1 MQVESSE
8 LRVESYDMTR
18 ILNIQLSTFNS
29 ELSTFN
35 YSLSKYSPFGMLSPN
50 ATQAL

>member
-18 ILNIQLSTFNS
+18 ILNIQLSTFN
-29 ELSTFN
+29 
-35 YSLSKYSPFGMLSPN
+35 YSLSKYSPVGMLSPN